1 MGKFSLL
8 HLNIQVLSR
17 KLYFSKFM
25 THGNGKSCPE
35 SLLMYEEQLK
45 KLRPVVKYEKA
56 EAFVPSFMEDWVF
69 YQVSFA
75 QQ

>member
-1 MGKFSLL
+1 
-8 HLNIQVLSR
+8 
-17 KLYFSKFM
+17 M

-45 KLRPVVKYEKA
+45 KLRPVVKYEKS

-69 YQVSFA
+69 YQVSLA
-75 QQ
+75 QQGF